1 MNLLISSN
9 YNISE
14 EKWSIVI
21 KYNDNVKAITLE
33 RLTRIK
39 HFPNGVFY

>member
-9 YNISE
+9 YNITS

-21 KYNDNVKAITLE
+21 KFNGKIKALSIE
-33 RLTRIK
+33 RSARIK
-39 HFPNGVFY
+39 FFPSDEFY